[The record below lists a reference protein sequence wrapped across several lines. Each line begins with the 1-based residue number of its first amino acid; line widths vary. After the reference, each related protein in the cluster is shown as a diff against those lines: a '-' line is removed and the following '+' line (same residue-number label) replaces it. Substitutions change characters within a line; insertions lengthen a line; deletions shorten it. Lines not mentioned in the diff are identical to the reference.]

1 MTAKIGDTVK
11 VHYTGTLVD
20 GTEFDTSRE
29 REPLEFT
36 LGDETMLPDF
46 EAAVIGMIEGERK
59 TITIPCEGAYGEQDA
74 RLNLNVPRNALPTD
88 VDLSVGTVLKANG
101 PDGESATFRVV
112 GIAEDQIAMDG
123 NHPLAGFDLT
133 FELELVEIV

>member
-1 MTAKIGDTVK
+1 MSAKIGDTVK

-20 GTEFDTSRE
+20 GTEFDSSRG

-46 EAAVIGMIEGERK
+46 EAAMIGMVEGEQK

-74 RLNLNVPRNALPTD
+74 SLNLDVPRDTLPSD
-88 VDLSVGTVLKANG
+88 VELSVGAVLQAHG
-101 PDGESATFRVV
+101 PDGQSASFRVV
-112 GIAEDQIAMDG
+112 SIEDDQVAMDG

-133 FELELVEIV
+133 FQLELVDIV

>member
-1 MTAKIGDTVK
+1 MTAKIGDRVK

-46 EAAVIGMIEGERK
+46 EAAVIGMVEGERK

-74 RLNLNVPRNALPTD
+74 SLNLDVPRDALPTD
-88 VDLSVGTVLKANG
+88 VDLSVGTVLKASG
-101 PDGESATFRVV
+101 PDGQSASFRVV
-112 GIAEDQIAMDG
+112 SIEEDQVAMDG
-123 NHPLAGFDLT
+123 NHPLAGLDLT
-133 FELELVEIV
+133 FQLELVAIA